1 MIDPLYAF
9 VFAGL
14 FSPGPNVVML
24 IASGARFG
32 FAATIPHILGVA
44 AGVGVTAGL
53 TGLGLAGILLAAPV
67 LAAVFKGVSVV
78 WILYLAWL
86 LFRSTRLSHADD
98 TARPFTFG
106 QAVLFQWVNPK
117 VWAIALAAAGGYPG
131 DGTPLAEGARL
142 AMAFAGTNLF
152 VCLFWTFTGHSL
164 TGVLKNQTYWRVFM
178 TVMAG
183 ALAATA
189 ILILIND

>member
-86 LFRSTRLSHADD
+86 LFRSTRLS
-98 TARPFTFG
+98 
-106 QAVLFQWVNPK
+106 
-117 VWAIALAAAGGYPG
+117 
-131 DGTPLAEGARL
+131 
-142 AMAFAGTNLF
+142 
-152 VCLFWTFTGHSL
+152 
-164 TGVLKNQTYWRVFM
+164 
-178 TVMAG
+178 
-183 ALAATA
+183 
-189 ILILIND
+189 